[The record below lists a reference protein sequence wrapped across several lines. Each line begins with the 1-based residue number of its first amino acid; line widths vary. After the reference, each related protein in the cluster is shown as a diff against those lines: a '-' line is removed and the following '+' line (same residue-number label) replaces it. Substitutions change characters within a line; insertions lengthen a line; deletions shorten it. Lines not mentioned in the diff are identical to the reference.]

1 MPLWTPQT
9 TISFCAG
16 TGITR
21 DQKAYFSSNSG
32 MISWLTG
39 KRKFIDNEL
48 SYQRADERQ
57 YTMVQHNYYDML
69 ECDVMFWE
77 NAGFSSKYLVALI
90 TGFEWVNPETTKV
103 YFEIDPYSSF
113 CGEIEW
119 QQCMVEREHVNN
131 DWTDGQPNWNNIG
144 IPEKIEGSP
153 VTIINQLVF
162 PMIPSRFIVLSP
174 YIADG
179 TSVDITFSGRVQDG
193 IYSGLNMAVF
203 DSEDDVNTFLTSIAA
218 NPAAD
223 LNNVAGVLSV
233 PAYFMNEEE
242 WDIANINAPWIV
254 LQDRYNNSKV
264 YSSQY
269 CMFRIEGIAGKARDF
284 LPELI
289 GSNGLA
295 TPQTGVRGRANING
309 GLGGIAAYVYNYKGI
324 EDDLEDAFLI
334 TELPQGVWIGNNLLD
349 NGIKNAISAL
359 GTFTGAATGAMQGA
373 LAAGTGPAGAIIGGI
388 SGAITG
394 AASGIS
400 ALADAAKQSVKMSG
414 DQNTNAN
421 LAVGFGAYRICV
433 RWYVSPQA
441 TMEAIDSY
449 FDRFG
454 YAVGKIKVPNVNTRP
469 CWNYV
474 KTVEAHIGGDIPANY
489 REDIEDMLNNG
500 VTFWNTSRR
509 DIGDFSNAEANQ
521 PAGYIDNDYDEQV
534 PPVEPEPDEP
544 DPSFPEPDANTFSVL
559 PDEVE
564 TYSLA
569 ADGDTYLSKN
579 FRVREFRCRDGTDK
593 ILISKRL
600 IELLQIIRD
609 HFGAAVTINSGYRT
623 ASHNAAVGGAPKSQ
637 HLYGRAADIVVT
649 GQSAINVY
657 NYVNS
662 VLPQY
667 TGGIGCYRSGNYV
680 HVDVRPSGYWRDNN
694 V

>member
-1 MPLWTPQT
+1 MPLWQPQT
-9 TISFCAG
+9 TISFCAD
-16 TGITR
+16 TGVTR
-21 DQKAYFSSNSG
+21 DQKPYFSSNSG
-32 MISWLTG
+32 MISWLGG
-39 KRKFIDNEL
+39 KVKFADSQL

-57 YTMVQHNYYDML
+57 YTVVQHNYYDML
-69 ECDVMFWE
+69 ECDVMYWA
-77 NAGFSSKYLVALI
+77 NTGFSSKYLVALI
-90 TGFEWVNPETTKV
+90 TGIEWVNPETTKV
-103 YFEIDPYSSF
+103 YFEIDPYCSF

-144 IPEKIEGSP
+144 IPEKIDGSP

-162 PMIPSRFIVLSP
+162 PMIPSRFIVISP
-174 YIADG
+174 FKGNPPQY
-179 TSVDITFSGRVQDG
+179 SVSGMVQDG
-193 IYSGLNMAVF
+193 IYSGLNMTAF
-203 DSEDDVNTFLTSIAA
+203 NTADEVDAFINEVAA
-218 NPAAD
+218 NPD
-223 LNNVAGVLSV
+223 LNLNDIVGVISV
-233 PAYFMNEEE
+233 PAYFLNEEE
-242 WDIANINAPWIV
+242 WDVANINAPWIV

-284 LPELI
+284 LPELM
-289 GSNGLA
+289 GKNGLA
-295 TPQTGVRGRANING
+295 TPQTGVRGRANIMG

-324 EDDLEDAFLI
+324 EDDLEDAFMV
-334 TELPQGVWIGNNLLD
+334 TDLPQGVWLGANWLD
-349 NGIKNAISAL
+349 NGIKNAITAIDTGTAAIKGAAGGAAL
-359 GTFTGAATGAMQGA
+359 GTAIMPGV
-373 LAAGTGPAGAIIGGI
+373 GTVVGGVLGGL
-388 SGAITG
+388 SG
-394 AASGIS
+394 AASGVG
-400 ALADAAKQSVKMSG
+400 ALADAAKQSLKVGG
-414 DQNTNAN
+414 DQNASAN
-421 LAVGFGAYRICV
+421 IAVGFGAYRICV

-469 CWNYV
+469 LWNYV

-500 VTFWNTSRR
+500 VTFWNVSRR
-509 DIGDFSNAEANQ
+509 SIGDFSNAEANQ

-544 DPSFPEPDANTFSVL
+544 DPSFPEPDPNAFSVL

-569 ADGDTYLSKN
+569 ADGDTYLNKN

-600 IELLQIIRD
+600 VELLQIIRD

-623 ASHNAAVGGAPKSQ
+623 ASHNAAVGGATKSQ

-649 GQSAINVY
+649 GHTALEVY
-657 NYVNS
+657 NYVNT